1 MKNRLILIISLVLMA
16 LIMMS
21 YVSRKSDSRLNA
33 TGSAQERTTATVVE
47 ENGKLAP
54 QRRTMGAVEVQVT
67 PVRLEANAQPV
78 LNIELNTHS
87 VELDYDLTQV
97 MQLTDDLG
105 NSYKPLVWSGG
116 SGGHHLTGELLFENL
131 KSEAQ
136 TLSLTLSEIDG
147 QTAEFM
153 FKIGGEKK

>member
-21 YVSRKSDSRLNA
+21 YASRKPDSRSNA
-33 TGSAQERTTATVVE
+33 TSSAQEPTPAPVVE

-54 QRRTMGAVEVQVT
+54 QRQTMGAVEVQVT
-67 PVRLEANAQPV
+67 PVRLEANVQPV
-78 LNIELNTHS
+78 LKLELNTHS
-87 VELDYDLTQV
+87 VELDFDLIKI

-105 NSYKPLVWSGG
+105 NSYKPLEWNGG
-116 SGGHHLTGELLFENL
+116 SGGHHLAGEFSFENL

-153 FKIGGEKK
+153 FEIGGEKK